1 MVVSPGRRGS
11 PKRTWVQVVAVIA
24 VVAVV
29 LSFVAGLI
37 GALL

>member
-1 MVVSPGRRGS
+1 MVASPGRRGS
-11 PKRTWVQVVAVIA
+11 PRRTWVRVVAIVA

-37 GALL
+37 GAVL